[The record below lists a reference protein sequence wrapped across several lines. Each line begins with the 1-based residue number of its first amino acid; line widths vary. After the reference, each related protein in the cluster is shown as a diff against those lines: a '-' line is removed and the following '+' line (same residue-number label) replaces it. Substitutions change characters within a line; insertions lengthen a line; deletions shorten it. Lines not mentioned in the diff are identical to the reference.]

1 MAEAAQIRRERL
13 TAEIRRI
20 ISRKVAHGRVPACC
34 TLPELMEAAYRS
46 ELRPDRDEALAAMR
60 SMHRR
65 DGYRCAIN
73 INRIPMVLLHQPD
86 IKE

>member
-1 MAEAAQIRRERL
+1 
-13 TAEIRRI
+13 
-20 ISRKVAHGRVPACC
+20 
-34 TLPELMEAAYRS
+34 MEAAERS